1 MLRFGI
7 AGSTRIARAVFAAPI
22 KQKKIDEIVR
32 VDNAGEVAAVRIAA
46 NQLRFMSP
54 LCDSVPIVKEILDD
68 EIVHRRVMDELAEKH
83 GVSKTVLDPFFKA
96 GAFVMG
102 AGTALLG
109 KEAMMCCHAA
119 VEITIFDH
127 YNDQLREMEQMDRT
141 VPSEKESEQEKEAWD
156 DVKKYIVKFRDEE
169 KHHQELGEQN
179 GAAEAPAYP
188 LLYNG
193 IRYACMLGVELAK
206 RI

>member
-1 MLRFGI
+1 MRGVFRCTQRSLGP
-7 AGSTRIARAVFAAPI
+7 VFASPI

-32 VDNAGEVAAVRIAA
+32 VDHAGEVAAVRIAA
-46 NQLRFMSP
+46 NQLFWMSP
-54 LCDSVPIVKEILDD
+54 LDDSVPIVTEILGD
-68 EIVHRRVMDELAEKH
+68 EIVHRRVMNELAERH
-83 GVSKTVLDPFFKA
+83 GVRKTILDPFFYL
-96 GAFVMG
+96 GALGMG
-102 AGTALLG
+102 VGTASLG

-127 YNDQLREMEQMDRT
+127 YNDQLREMESLETATADIPESQT
-141 VPSEKESEQEKEAWD
+141 EKDAWT
-156 DVKKYIVKFRDEE
+156 DVKDYIVKFRDEE

-179 GAAEAPAYP
+179 GADQAPAYP

-193 IRYACMLGVELAK
+193 IRLACKAGIALAK

>member
-1 MLRFGI
+1 MRGAFL
-7 AGSTRIARAVFAAPI
+7 ASRALLGPVFASPM

-46 NQLRFMSP
+46 SQLLWMSP
-54 LCDSVPIVKEILDD
+54 LDDAVPIVNEILED
-68 EIVHRRVMDELAEKH
+68 EIVHRRVMNELADQH
-83 GVSKTVLDPFFKA
+83 GVRKTALDPFFKLA
-96 GAFVMG
+96 SLAMG
-102 AGTALLG
+102 VGTAALG

-127 YNDQLREMEQMDRT
+127 YNDQLREMESLEAATADQQET
-141 VPSEKESEQEKEAWD
+141 EEEKAAWT
-156 DVKKYIVKFRDEE
+156 DVKDYIVKFRDEE

-179 GAAEAPAYP
+179 GADQAPAYP

-193 IRYACMLGVELAK
+193 IRAACKAGVALAK
-206 RI
+206 TI

>member
-1 MLRFGI
+1 MLRNFALGR
-7 AGSTRIARAVFAAPI
+7 TRASLAVFATPI
-22 KQKKIDEIVR
+22 KQRKIDEIVR

-46 NQLRFMSP
+46 NQLYYMSP
-54 LCDSVPIVKEILDD
+54 LADSVPIVKEILDD

-83 GVSKTVLDPFFKA
+83 GVRKTALDPMFNL

-102 AGTALLG
+102 AGTCLLG

-127 YNDQLREMEQMDRT
+127 YNDQLREMEQMDT
-141 VPSEKESEQEKEAWD
+141 VGTREETAEEKEAWD

-179 GAAEAPAYP
+179 GAAQAPAYP

-193 IRYACMLGVELAK
+193 IRYACMFGVELAK
-206 RI
+206 RF